1 MLRRPL
7 IIGLSIVAVFI
18 SALLVFFTWRYLTKS
33 RRSWPWHG
41 AKGERLPGE
50 QDPESPSQ
58 SKTER
63 ILLEKEVRH
72 LSPYYMFEDKQTQDA
87 SERPSSR
94 TSYQQERAIEI
105 HLRMLNEDPNIT
117 PELVLR
123 TADSIELIP
132 STNLSPTNRNSNH
145 KKSTEDHGI
154 SDQTPSSSNEKPP
167 CQLTVKSKLGGNLKV
182 INSASPHRIVN
193 ACNVSPRPR
202 KKEILASNKVDLDD
216 FGDSA
221 TFYPKDGDYRV
232 FPDSQVP
239 NKPKHTTSFKTTKHV
254 RTSKTTPTL
263 TPTTRTT
270 TTTPPPTP
278 TTTPPTTTPPT
289 TPSIATPPT
298 TLDLDLNHVN
308 ESLSLHTFLGTPT
321 SLRSSDPP
329 NGPLPSLPTHSTPF
343 TKRHRR
349 LAGLVTEEKNDI
361 H

>member
-1 MLRRPL
+1 
-7 IIGLSIVAVFI
+7 
-18 SALLVFFTWRYLTKS
+18 
-33 RRSWPWHG
+33 
-41 AKGERLPGE
+41 
-50 QDPESPSQ
+50 
-58 SKTER
+58 
-63 ILLEKEVRH
+63 
-72 LSPYYMFEDKQTQDA
+72 MFEDKQTQDA

-232 FPDSQVP
+232 FPDSQFQNYQTRAYFKNDTNTDAN
-239 NKPKHTTSFKTTKHV
+239 NKNNNNN
-254 RTSKTTPTL
+254 
-263 TPTTRTT
+263 TT
-270 TTTPPPTP
+270 TNTNNNTTNNN
-278 TTTPPTTTPPT
+278 TTNN
-289 TPSIATPPT
+289 
-298 TLDLDLNHVN
+298 TLDSNTTNNSRSRSQSRKRITLITYLPWYTDF
-308 ESLSLHTFLGTPT
+308 TQI
-321 SLRSSDPP
+321 LRSAEWSITFTTNTLNALHKKASSSGGASD
-329 NGPLPSLPTHSTPF
+329 
-343 TKRHRR
+343 RR
-349 LAGLVTEEKNDI
+349 EE
-361 H
+361 